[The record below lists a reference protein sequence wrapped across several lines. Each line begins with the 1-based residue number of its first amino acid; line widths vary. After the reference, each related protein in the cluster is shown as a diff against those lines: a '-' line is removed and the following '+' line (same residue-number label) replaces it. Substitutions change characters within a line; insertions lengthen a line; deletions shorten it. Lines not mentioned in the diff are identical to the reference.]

1 MKMRPILLALLV
13 ASLAASSLAA
23 VDTWKHVVLVDAMCA
38 ENVKAN
44 PDRHTTDCAIHCAG
58 AGLGVLT
65 ADSTFLKFDDA
76 GTKQALAVM
85 KATTKKDHLRATVTG
100 ERAGNTIKVKSLKL
114 D

>member
-1 MKMRPILLALLV
+1 MRPLLLALV
-13 ASLAASSLAA
+13 AVSLAASAFAA
-23 VDTWKHVVLVDAMCA
+23 VDTWKNVVLVDAMCA
-38 ENVKAN
+38 DGVKAN

-58 AGLGVLT
+58 SGLGLLT
-65 ADSTFLKFDDA
+65 ADGTFLKFDDA

-100 ERAGNTIKVKSLKL
+100 ERAGTTIKVQSLKL